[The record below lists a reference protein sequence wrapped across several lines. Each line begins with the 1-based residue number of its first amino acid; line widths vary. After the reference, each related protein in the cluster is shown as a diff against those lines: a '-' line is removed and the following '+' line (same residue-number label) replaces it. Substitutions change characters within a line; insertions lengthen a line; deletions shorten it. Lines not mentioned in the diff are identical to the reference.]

1 MSNVVALP
9 KRAAKSDRAK
19 RDSLALVVPF
29 PGNFRYYETI
39 LKRSQKR

>member
-1 MSNVVALP
+1 MALP
-9 KRAAKSDRAK
+9 KRAAKSDRVEPDNFA
-19 RDSLALVVPF
+19 RVILF